1 MARGRDDAAPSHARA
16 AVLLTLCAS
25 VLFPRALA
33 QDKNR
38 AITKFK
44 IRCSKYLYTLV
55 IKDEVRT
62 LRARDAPRR
71 AWSQLRAVLRENAC
85 ERGLRT
91 ACPSLL
97 PLLTLDCAASP
108 LSLRIF
114 GARCRTRRRS

>member
-1 MARGRDDAAPSHARA
+1 
-16 AVLLTLCAS
+16 LCAR
-25 VLFPRALA
+25 VPLALALA

-71 AWSQLRAVLRENAC
+71 VWSRFRVFWRETAIK
-85 ERGLRT
+85 RGSST
-91 ACPSLL
+91 ARPSRLL
-97 PLLTLDCAASP
+97 LLTLVVLRCVSP
-108 LSLRIF
+108 VARIF
-114 GARCRTRRRS
+114 GARRRRRTRQRS